1 MNELGRCLYI
11 SLQKDVQVVAHCAG
25 SLVCFASLLSGALE
39 GKVRSLVAS
48 QVAANPIPCPFNE
61 LKAGLHIPGV
71 MKAVGIKGL
80 TVDTD
85 DHTSWAGWLFDKFV
99 KGVDHL
105 FLPYE
110 ELCRNPVCHRYGAKP
125 VEMYFQP

>member
-1 MNELGRCLYI
+1 M
-11 SLQKDVQVVAHCAG
+11 VAHCAG

-39 GKVRSLVAS
+39 GKLRSLVAS
-48 QVAANPIPCPFNE
+48 QVAANPIPCPFNK

-71 MKAVGIKGL
+71 MEAVGIKGL

-85 DHTSWAGWLFDKFV
+85 DHTCWAGWLFDKYV

-105 FLPYE
+105 FLPYD

-125 VEMYFQP
+125 VEMYCQP